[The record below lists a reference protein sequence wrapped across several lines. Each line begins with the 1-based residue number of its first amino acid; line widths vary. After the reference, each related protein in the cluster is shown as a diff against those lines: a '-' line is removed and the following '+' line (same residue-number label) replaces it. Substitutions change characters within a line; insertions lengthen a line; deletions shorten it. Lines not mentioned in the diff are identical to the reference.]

1 MKMNRR
7 VLAVVM
13 VLMICFSAIVSGGG
27 RTEAE
32 GYVIGVSMSQFTQ
45 FLRNVAQVI
54 EETAAEHPDIAEV
67 IIYNANADIQ
77 QQMTDIESLMAQGV
91 DAIILNPIDR
101 EGLNDHV
108 DMIVDD
114 GFPLVQVN
122 TFTSNDRYDV
132 YVGTREEDA
141 GEIQGRW
148 IVENLGESGNAA
160 VLYGVMG
167 HSGQIGRWEG
177 LKSELIDQYPGWE
190 LVVDHTGNWDR
201 AEGLRITEDWIESFG
216 DQIDVIASQNDEM
229 AFGALQALQAAGMAD
244 KIPVLGIDATPEAI
258 GSVLA
263 GELALTVFQDFVT
276 QGTRSV
282 EVAVGLI
289 EGKTFEHHEPTPFV
303 EVNLEN
309 AQEFLDLVERWN

>member
-1 MKMNRR
+1 MRMNRK
-7 VLAVVM
+7 VLAIVM
-13 VLMICFSAIVSGGG
+13 VFLICFSGIVSGAG
-27 RTEAE
+27 RGEAE

-54 EETAAEHPDIAEV
+54 EETAEEHPDISDV
-67 IIYNANADIQ
+67 IIYNADADIQ

-148 IVENLGESGNAA
+148 IAENLGESGNLA

-177 LKSELIDQYPGWE
+177 LKSELLDQYPDWE
-190 LVVDHTGNWDR
+190 LIADHTGNWDR
-201 AEGLRITEDWIESFG
+201 AEGLRITEDWVESFG

-229 AFGALQALQAAGMAD
+229 ALGSLQALQAAGVAD
-244 KIPVLGIDATPEAI
+244 QIPVLGIDATPEAI
-258 GSVLA
+258 ESVLA

-282 EVAVGLI
+282 EVALGLI
-289 EGKTFEHHEPTPFV
+289 EGEAFEHHEPTPFV
-303 EVNLEN
+303 EVDEDN